1 MKRYSITT
9 ARNKL
14 SALVRDLND
23 RNYIELTRHGQPVA
37 VMLSMSAYRYWNS
50 PKVDFWDAYQR
61 FRQSHSLEQLNTEP
75 DVFRDVRDTSPGRE
89 VHF

>member
-23 RNYIELTRHGQPVA
+23 RNHIELTSHGQPVA
-37 VMLSMSAYRYWNS
+37 VMLSMSAYRYLSS
-50 PKVDFWDAYQR
+50 PKVGFWDAYQR
-61 FRQSHSLEQLNTEP
+61 FRQSHSLEQLNIEP
-75 DVFRDVRDTSPGRE
+75 DDLSDVRDSSPGRE